1 LISRYRRLAW
11 IGSGIACLLSLLG
24 LVLCWLD
31 PSIAAP
37 LKPGL
42 DFTGGT
48 QIQVERR
55 CAPPAANGAR
65 PPAASAEQP
74 ATAPQPAEA
83 EQTPAAARSSS
94 GCTPIPLPS
103 LQKELAALSL
113 PVEPGQS
120 VPNLANANAQVLDN
134 GRSLLLRLPEL
145 SNRQAEQVVALLRQR
160 IGPLVEPP
168 TESTIGPSLGSRLL
182 QGSLLSLLVSFVAIA
197 AYITFRYSGVF
208 AFLALLCLAHDV
220 LITCGL
226 FAWLGLLR
234 GIEVDSLFAVSLITV
249 AGYSVTDTVVV
260 FDRIREQRRELGH
273 LPVVEQVD
281 VAVDATLTRS
291 LYTSFTTLLPLL
303 ALMFFGGA
311 SLFWFSVALAV
322 GIAVGSWSSIGV
334 APTLLPLLVRR

>member
-1 LISRYRRLAW
+1 MIALSPPSPSPRFQISRHRRLAW
-11 IGSGIACLLSLLG
+11 IGSGLACLLSLVG

-31 PSIAAP
+31 PTIGAP
-37 LKPGL
+37 LRPGL

-55 CAPPAANGAR
+55 CPSATPPTPDSKPCTAIDLPAIQQELASLELPSEPGAPP
-65 PPAASAEQP
+65 
-74 ATAPQPAEA
+74 
-83 EQTPAAARSSS
+83 
-94 GCTPIPLPS
+94 
-103 LQKELAALSL
+103 
-113 PVEPGQS
+113 
-120 VPNLANANAQVLDN
+120 PNLANVHAQVLDN
-134 GRSLLLRLPEL
+134 GRSLALRLPVL
-145 SNRQAEQVVALLRQR
+145 SNAQAGVVVDRLRQR

-168 TESTIGPSLGSRLL
+168 SESTIGPTLGSRLL
-182 QGSLLSLLVSFVAIA
+182 QGSLISLLVSFVAIA
-197 AYITFRYSGVF
+197 AYITFRYSGVY

-260 FDRIREQRRELGH
+260 FDRIREQRRALGH
-273 LPVVEQVD
+273 LPVVDQVD

-303 ALMFFGGA
+303 ALLFFGGT

-322 GIAVGSWSSIGV
+322 GIAVGSWSSIGI
-334 APTLLPLLVRR
+334 APTLLPLLARR